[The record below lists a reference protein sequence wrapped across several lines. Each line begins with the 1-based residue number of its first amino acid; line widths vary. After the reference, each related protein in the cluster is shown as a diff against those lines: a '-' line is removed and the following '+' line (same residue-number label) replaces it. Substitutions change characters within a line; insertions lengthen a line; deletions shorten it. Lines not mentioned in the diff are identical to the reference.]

1 MANVLIIQGHP
12 TPGGGHYCHA
22 LADAYAQGAASGS
35 HEVRRLAVTDMAFP
49 VLRDRADWEKAAP
62 PPDIARAQ
70 EDIKWAN
77 HLVFIYPL
85 WLGAL
90 PALLKAFLEQVARPG
105 FAFTVGS
112 DGSGMQVLLKGRSA
126 RTIVTMGMPG
136 LIYRWWF
143 GALTLR
149 SLEQNIL
156 AFVGI
161 GPCRNTVI
169 GLVEGMSDAKR
180 KSWLETMRD
189 LGRRAQ

>member
-1 MANVLIIQGHP
+1 MAKVLIIQGHP
-12 TPGGGHYCHA
+12 TRGGGHFCHA
-22 LADAYAQGAASGS
+22 LADAYVEGAASGG
-35 HEVRRLAVTDMAFP
+35 HEVRRLTVTDLEFP
-49 VLRDRADWEKAAP
+49 ILRDRTDWETAPP

-70 EDIKWAN
+70 DDIKWAN

-105 FAFTVGS
+105 FAFTTGS
-112 DGSGMQVLLKGRSA
+112 GGAGMQVLLKGRSA
-126 RTIVTMGMPG
+126 RTVVTMGMPG

-161 GPCRNTVI
+161 GPCRNSVI
-169 GLVEGMSDAKR
+169 GLVEGMNAAKR
-180 KSWLETMRD
+180 SSWLDTMRD
-189 LGRRAQ
+189 LGRAAR

>member
-1 MANVLIIQGHP
+1 MARVCLIQGHP
-12 TPGGGHYCHA
+12 TKGEGHFCHA
-22 LADAYAQGAASGS
+22 LADAYAAGAASGG
-35 HEVRRLAVTDMAFP
+35 HEVRRITVTDLDFP
-49 VLRDRADWEKAAP
+49 VLRDRMDWESGSP
-62 PPDIARAQ
+62 PPDIAAEQ
-70 EDIKWAN
+70 ETIKWAT
-77 HLVFIYPL
+77 HLVFVYPL

-112 DGSGMQVLLKGRSA
+112 GGGGMQVLLKGRSA

-161 GPCRNTVI
+161 GPCRHTVI
-169 GLVEGMSDAKR
+169 GMVEGMSVAKR
-180 KSWLETMRD
+180 KSWLDEMRR
-189 LGRRAQ
+189 LGRDAR